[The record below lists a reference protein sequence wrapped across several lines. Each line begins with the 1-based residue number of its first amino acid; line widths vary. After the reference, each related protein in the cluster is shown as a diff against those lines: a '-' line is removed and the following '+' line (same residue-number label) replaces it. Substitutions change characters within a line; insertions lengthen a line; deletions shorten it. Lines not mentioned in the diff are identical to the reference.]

1 MKVLVALACILACC
15 LAQEPHP
22 CRSPPFLTGALTVST
37 QNEKLWAYANYEY
50 DAFGRRLRL
59 TEIAN
64 YENKTLTIDLLM
76 LYREAAMYEI
86 DTKTRTC
93 KKLPLKED
101 FHPWE
106 IPKSASLVG
115 QAVLGSSSGPGQ
127 GLLVNTWIGDL
138 PQGGG
143 KFVCTVTEFG
153 CIPVNTVYHT
163 DQFGWMV
170 TSLFNNVIG
179 ITDPGKLDL
188 PDFCQSA
195 EIETGREEEPDSFL
209 KLFHKKQ

>member
-1 MKVLVALACILACC
+1 
-15 LAQEPHP
+15 
-22 CRSPPFLTGALTVST
+22 
-37 QNEKLWAYANYEY
+37 
-50 DAFGRRLRL
+50 
-59 TEIAN
+59 
-64 YENKTLTIDLLM
+64 
-76 LYREAAMYEI
+76 MYEI

-143 KFVCTVTEFG
+143 QRSCNHSNSVHPSRVTDTFIFISDPTGKFVCTVTEFG

-170 TSLFNNVIG
+170 TRLVSININTV
-179 ITDPGKLDL
+179 KN
-188 PDFCQSA
+188 
-195 EIETGREEEPDSFL
+195 DS
-209 KLFHKKQ
+209 KCRKD

>member
-1 MKVLVALACILACC
+1 MKVIVALACILACC

-22 CRSPPFLTGALTVST
+22 CRTPPLLTGALTVST

-50 DAFGRRLRL
+50 DALGRRLRL

-64 YENKTLTIDLLM
+64 YENKTLHIDLLM

-93 KKLPLKED
+93 KKMPLKDD

-106 IPKSASLVG
+106 IPKSAYLVG
-115 QAVLGSSSGPGQ
+115 QAILGSSSGPGQ

-138 PQGGG
+138 PEGRG
-143 KFVCTVTEFG
+143 KFVSTVTEFG
-153 CIPVNTVYHT
+153 CIPISTMYHT
-163 DQFGWMV
+163 DQFGLMV

-179 ITDPGKLDL
+179 ITDPSKLDL

-195 EIETGREEEPDSFL
+195 EIKTGSEEEPQSFL
-209 KLFHKKQ
+209 TFFH